1 METQDGQIQPDNG
14 APVKVGR
21 YSRNRSIMSIT
32 NNPFQAAA
40 ASDELKVEVLTD
52 AVLITD
58 TDFNDLIIGPL
69 KTTR

>member
-1 METQDGQIQPDNG
+1 MESTEQIEASG
-14 APVKVGR
+14 GKAKVGR

-40 ASDELKVEVLTD
+40 ASDDLKVEVLTD
-52 AVLITD
+52 AVLISD
-58 TDFNDLIIGPL
+58 SDFNDLIMGPL